1 MEGRKMIET
10 LSCPT
15 CNNSN
20 QTTITDPESGEIICH
35 NCGIVILDRIEDYVH
50 EERGAYSMEELYT
63 RSRTGAP
70 ASLAFHDKGLCTI
83 IGKANID
90 ASGKAFDITSLH
102 KIEKL
107 RRLNSWI
114 NVQKSSEKSL
124 RRAFQRLNTLKDKL
138 GLSEPIVEKSA
149 YIFRKV
155 QERQLVR
162 GRTIDGMLSA
172 AVYTACREMGASITL
187 KDIALASNLTHKDLS
202 RNYRVLV
209 FELDIKIPIVDPIK
223 CISKLSNKL
232 GIKEKA
238 KNQAM
243 NIMREMIKREMT
255 SGKIPMGLAASVLY
269 LSCQISGEIISQAN
283 LAKAAGT
290 TEVTIRN
297 RFKDLIRINPLYNRL
312 HAVNGNANP

>member
-1 MEGRKMIET
+1 MVET
-10 LSCPT
+10 LRCPT
-15 CNNSN
+15 CNNSDYA
-20 QTTITDPESGEIICH
+20 TVTDPESGEVICS

-50 EERGAYSMEELYT
+50 EERRTFSWEETYN
-63 RSRTGAP
+63 RSRVGSP
-70 ASLAFHDKGLCTI
+70 ASLAFHDRGLCTV

-90 ASGKAFDITSLH
+90 ANGKALDTASLH
-102 KIEKL
+102 KVEKL

-114 NVQKSSEKSL
+114 NVQNSSEKSL
-124 RRAFQRLNTLKDKL
+124 RRAFQKLDSLKDKL
-138 GLSEPIVEKSA
+138 GLSDPIVEKSA

-155 QERQLVR
+155 HERQLVR

-172 AVYTACREMGASITL
+172 AVYTACREMGAAITL
-187 KDIALASNLTHKDLS
+187 KDIASASNLTQKDLS

-209 FELDIKIPIVDPIK
+209 FELDIKVPIIDPMK

-238 KNQAM
+238 KKQAM
-243 NIMREMIKREMT
+243 HIMSEVIKREMS

-283 LAKAAGT
+283 VAHAAGT

-297 RFKDLIRINPLYNRL
+297 RFKDLIRVSKLG
-312 HAVNGNANP
+312 AEVNALKRW

>member
-1 MEGRKMIET
+1 MIET
-10 LSCPT
+10 LRCPT

-20 QTTITDPESGEIICH
+20 HATVTDPESGEVICS
-35 NCGIVILDRIEDYVH
+35 NCGIVILEKIEDYIH
-50 EERGAYSMEELYT
+50 EERRAFSIEET
-63 RSRTGAP
+63 HNRSRIGAP
-70 ASLAFHDKGLCTI
+70 ASLAFHDRGLCTV

-90 ASGKAFDITSLH
+90 ASGKALDTASLH
-102 KIEKL
+102 KIAKL

-114 NVQKSSEKSL
+114 SVQKSSEKSL
-124 RRAFQRLNTLKDKL
+124 RRAFQKLDNLKDKL
-138 GLSEPIVEKSA
+138 GLSDSIVEKSA

-172 AVYTACREMGASITL
+172 AVYTACREMGAAITL
-187 KDIALASNLTHKDLS
+187 KDIACASNLTQKDLS

-209 FELDIKIPIVDPIK
+209 FELDIKTPIVDPMK

-232 GIKEKA
+232 GISEKA
-238 KNQAM
+238 KKRAIH
-243 NIMREMIKREMT
+243 IMSEVVKREMS

-283 LAKAAGT
+283 VAQAAGT

-297 RFKDLIRINPLYNRL
+297 RFKDLMRLNPLYNRL
-312 HAVNGNANP
+312 PVRGNP